1 MRSGDDMVAVIGELP
16 MGEIDANINETV
28 GFHTLSVREYAP
40 MMNTMPMNWVG
51 DWVGQRRRMT
61 PDRPALI
68 EPSSGRQFTYAELDD
83 RACRL
88 GHWMIQTAGLRAGD
102 VVAIISENRLEA
114 IDAGLACGKTG
125 VILAPVSHKLSP
137 GEASALIDRLKPKYL
152 LFDSGLQSFVDNLS
166 GLVKALPSLAFG
178 QTDSAYTKVLAASP
192 PQPIQ
197 YARALQE
204 PFLYIHTGG
213 STGLPK
219 ICRIT
224 LEQMHWNAIELLV
237 AATDGLGRRR
247 ELLLFPLFHI
257 GGWNTALPILL
268 AGGCLVMPA
277 RFDVEESLG
286 IIDQYAVNHFGAV
299 EAMLRAMSASPAF
312 ADASLTSLEGITT
325 AGAPCS
331 EAAMAAFFERDIP
344 VSQAY
349 GLTEAGPSNF
359 IQSRDGR
366 SIAELRRDSQS
377 IGQAFFHCDYRIVNP
392 KTLAPVALG
401 DVGELQMRSPHAFAG
416 YLDDPEQTER
426 RWTEDGWLR
435 SGDLAREDNHQQVQL
450 IGRLDHVI
458 VSGGENIAAEELEA
472 VLSRHP
478 AVEAALAFGV
488 PDDQWGERPVV
499 WMQGPDP
506 QQQGDIKAW
515 LGEHLARFK
524 QPRDLCIV
532 EALPLTGAGKLD
544 RATAKSK
551 YLSQMHGDRL

>member
-1 MRSGDDMVAVIGELP
+1 

-28 GFHTLSVREYAP
+28 GFHAPSVREYIA

-51 DWVGQRRRMT
+51 DWAGQRRRMT
-61 PDRPALI
+61 PERLAVI
-68 EPSSGRQFTYAELDD
+68 EPASGRELTYAELDD

-88 GHWMIQTAGLRAGD
+88 GNWMLQTAGLKAGD
-102 VVAIISENRLEA
+102 VVVIISENRLEA

-125 VILAPVSHKLSP
+125 VILAPVSHKLAP
-137 GEASALIDRLKPKYL
+137 AEASALIDRIKPSYL
-152 LFDSGLQSFVDNLS
+152 IFDRQLQPFIDRLS
-166 GLVKALPSLAFG
+166 GVAEDLPRLAFG
-178 QTDSAYTKVLAASP
+178 PTGSD
-192 PQPIQ
+192 
-197 YARALQE
+197 YARALDASAARPVQRARALHE
-204 PFLYIHTGG
+204 PYLYIHTGG

-224 LEQMHWNAIELLV
+224 LEQMHWNAIEILV
-237 AATDGLGRRR
+237 SATDGLGRRR

-257 GGWNTALPILL
+257 GGWNTLLPILL
-268 AGGCLVMPA
+268 AGGCVVLPA
-277 RFDVEESLG
+277 RFDAEESLQL
-286 IIDQYAVNHFGAV
+286 IDQYTVNHFGAV

-312 ADASLTSLEGITT
+312 AEVSLTSLEGITT

-331 EAAMAAFFERDIP
+331 ESAMAPYFEREIP

-359 IQSRDGR
+359 IQPRDGK
-366 SIAELRRDSQS
+366 SIDEMRRHSQS
-377 IGQAFFHCDYRIVNP
+377 IGQAFFHCDYRIVDP
-392 KTLAPVALG
+392 QTRQPVAQG

-416 YLDDPEQTER
+416 YLDDPEQTKA

-435 SGDLAREDNHQQVQL
+435 SGDLAREDSHHHVQL

-472 VLSRHP
+472 TLSHHP
-478 AVEAALAFGV
+478 AVEAAIAFGV

-499 WMQGPDP
+499 WVQGPDP
-506 QQQGDIKAW
+506 QQQASIQTW
-515 LGEHLARFK
+515 LAERLARFK

-532 EALPLTGAGKLD
+532 QALPLTGAGKPD
-544 RATAKSK
+544 RAAAKSQ
-551 YLSQMHGDRL
+551 YLSQCHGDR